1 MPTKVAVVHDTPV
14 PTPTSKQLLLEFIK
28 RGVKATYLRISRLSV
43 RIEEEGITIYYG
55 RRRKLMLNAC
65 IVRGLGVALSTE
77 MLFRRIDVIRGI
89 EGSGALVINPP
100 NSMLLARD
108 KLMTVMKLKQEGI
121 NVPHTAVVEDVFE
134 AVEIVRNW
142 GTVVVKPIVG
152 SLGYGSLKIS
162 DPDIMYVIARTWLSH
177 GQPIYI
183 QKFTRSSNRDI
194 RVFVVGDEVLGAIYR
209 YAPPN
214 SWKTNV
220 AQGGKA
226 EKALVSDEVKE
237 IAIKATKALGLLYAG
252 VDIGECEDGYV
263 VYEVNS
269 SPQWS
274 GFMSATGINPA
285 PKIVELVIDLIR
297 R

>member
-1 MPTKVAVVHDTPV
+1 MIKVAIIHDAPV
-14 PTPTSKQLLLEFIK
+14 PTPSSKQLLLEFIK
-28 RGVKATYLRISRLSV
+28 RGVKTSYLRISRLSI
-43 RIEEEGITIYYG
+43 RIEGNEISIYYG
-55 RRRKLMLNAC
+55 RRRKLSLNAC
-65 IVRGLGVALSTE
+65 VVRGLGVALSTE
-77 MLFRRIDVIRGI
+77 FLFRRFDIIRGI
-89 EGSGALVINPP
+89 EESGVLVVNPP
-100 NSMLLARD
+100 ESMLIARD
-108 KLMTVMKLKQEGI
+108 KLRTVIRLKQEGI
-121 NVPHTAVVEDVFE
+121 NVPDTAVVEDVFE

-142 GTVVVKPIVG
+142 GTVVVKPIIG

-183 QKFTRSSNRDI
+183 QKFTRSTDRDI

-220 AQGGKA
+220 AQGGRV
-226 EKALVSDEVKE
+226 EKASVDEEVKE
-237 IAIKATKALGLLYAG
+237 LAIKSTKALGLLYAG
-252 VDIGECEDGYV
+252 VDIGECEGDYV

-269 SPQWS
+269 APQWS

-285 PKIVELVIDLIR
+285 SKIADLVIKLIKK
-297 R
+297 